1 MENLFI
7 KLIQSGK
14 IKNLEELK
22 KAFRKVAKR
31 THPDIVGSD
40 QFINKFILF
49 KSFFEEAKQFLK
61 SDDTNTDKNKTT
73 IIENYRFL
81 FFKDLKNLDTLEL
94 PRYQN
99 KKIVEQIK
107 QTKESIAVNFK
118 KWKPDYYKLFL
129 SANNQYEQIKNEKYI
144 NTLANL
150 RKPSLYKN
158 LRPVFFNLTNYHI
171 TGINFYKKQLKR
183 NLENILKR
191 LKNNNYHDLKKF
203 ILFLIED
210 MEKGPAVFG

>member
-1 MENLFI
+1 MENIFI
-7 KLIQSGK
+7 DLIKSGK
-14 IKNLEELK
+14 IKDLEELK
-22 KAFRKVAKR
+22 KAFRKIAKK
-31 THPDIVGSD
+31 THPDIVGSE

-61 SDDTNTDKNKTT
+61 SDNSIAEKNKTT
-73 IIENYRFL
+73 IIENFRFL

-94 PRYQN
+94 PRCQN

-107 QTKESIAVNFK
+107 QIKESIAFNFK
-118 KWKPDYYKLFL
+118 KWKPDYFKLFI
-129 SANNQYEQIKNEKYI
+129 SANNQYEQIKNEKYK

-158 LRPVFFNLTNYHI
+158 LRPIFFNLSNYHI
-171 TGINFYKKQLKR
+171 TGLEFYKKQLKR
-183 NLENILKR
+183 NLNNILKR
-191 LKNNNYHDLKKF
+191 LEDNSYNKLKKF

-210 MEKGPAVFG
+210 MEKGPAVFA